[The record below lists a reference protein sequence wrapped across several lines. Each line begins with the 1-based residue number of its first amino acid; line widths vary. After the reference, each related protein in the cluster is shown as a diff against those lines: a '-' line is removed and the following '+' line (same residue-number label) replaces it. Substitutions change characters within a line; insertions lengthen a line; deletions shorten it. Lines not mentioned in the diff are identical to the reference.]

1 MTTVPGSIPGTIRR
15 MEVEV
20 PSGPDT
26 AIGLAPT
33 SLEEVATI
41 LRFATEHRLK
51 VQVWG
56 GGSHQ
61 GYGRP
66 ETPDLVLLTSRL
78 DAVEAWEPDDLTL
91 TIGSGTPVARF
102 EEMLG
107 ERNQTA
113 VMPEYPGAATIGG
126 VVSAGVSSLK
136 RGRLLGTRERL
147 LEVIMVTGDGRRV
160 RAGGRVVK
168 NVSGYDLSRLVVGA
182 FGALGVLVSVCLKLW
197 PVPPAKATV
206 TDPVRVDLLSRP
218 LAVTE
223 SDGVTRVFLWG
234 IREDVEAGVAKLG
247 GQVTPGHAWPTD
259 PEGLFRWSLRVP
271 PALTAS
277 AISQLP
283 VSWRYLAIHNV
294 GEVRLSSDDVAG
306 AVELRAWA
314 ESNAGRLVVVD
325 SPAGS
330 LADFDPWGA
339 APVSLEIQRRLIAQ
353 FDPARV
359 INPGRLPGG
368 I

>member
-136 RGRLLGTRERL
+136 RGRLLGGWGRGWRL
-147 LEVIMVTGDGRRV
+147 RSGGGGHTPRADHGQSQQRDEHHACATCALARR
-160 RAGGRVVK
+160 APEQGAPGRV
-168 NVSGYDLSRLVVGA
+168 
-182 FGALGVLVSVCLKLW
+182 AL
-197 PVPPAKATV
+197 PPA
-206 TDPVRVDLLSRP
+206 DRLC
-218 LAVTE
+218 
-223 SDGVTRVFLWG
+223 
-234 IREDVEAGVAKLG
+234 
-247 GQVTPGHAWPTD
+247 
-259 PEGLFRWSLRVP
+259 LR
-271 PALTAS
+271 
-277 AISQLP
+277 
-283 VSWRYLAIHNV
+283 
-294 GEVRLSSDDVAG
+294 
-306 AVELRAWA
+306 
-314 ESNAGRLVVVD
+314 
-325 SPAGS
+325 
-330 LADFDPWGA
+330 
-339 APVSLEIQRRLIAQ
+339 
-353 FDPARV
+353 
-359 INPGRLPGG
+359 
-368 I
+368 